1 MSPKEKRRSTRRS
14 GTSKS
19 SGSPSPDAAS
29 LPPNAHQ
36 HDANSSA
43 RSAAS
48 SSSNSTTARGK
59 RAKDDSDEFHPAP
72 PTSHRRTTSV
82 TSTANGA
89 HPHSSNAVSS
99 TQSTNNKRTKRKTK
113 EHTHQP
119 EEHQPSPVPEEVL
132 QDGEEGQGEETGI
145 TRCFCVLID
154 EEAENA
160 EFMLQC
166 ETCMT
171 WQHGP
176 CMGFL
181 LESEAPEGDY
191 YCEQCRPQDHP
202 EIIKKLRRQR
212 QSSEK
217 SMHAAASRVSRSHSP
232 TTFMKT
238 TKRRNTLNSREAA
251 AYEESFKEL
260 LEASALEAMPNG
272 DAPAPKDRAT
282 SVASKQE
289 EPTIEETIE
298 VVPTPT
304 TKKKRKRADDEVS
317 MAKRKRSASVVS
329 EQVVTSVTTAVEKAE
344 VTSPITVNTT
354 ILPPPTPVPANKR
367 TKRGGGRKNAKDTPT
382 SATAPVLQEVSVNGD
397 VDESAATTKKHPNQY
412 TYRAKAGGGQ
422 SRRAPQSASGP
433 NQQNATTHEH
443 GTRRNNANNAANNA
457 AGGLGGRQGHN
468 AYYNNMQL
476 PMFTSW
482 GLPDYLA
489 HLQSILPSEVPSPLE
504 LRGAMS
510 FLVPPSLTGT
520 NSTTSKD
527 DSGEELT
534 NKPSTNGEAN
544 EASEETSNV
553 LTDSNMKVVEE
564 VDMATAY
571 PNATESVTE
580 RGVKV
585 KWPAKRMS
593 VSDMNKRVR
602 ALVEWV
608 GREQALQAERERRK
622 EALKSAVSVNLQ
634 EGMKEAKERSEIGKE
649 AEPTADIERILATM
663 GFNPGPTTT
672 TPSTS
677 KMMEELMEE
686 LISFQERFGPGAKQG
701 KDRRVAVLA

>member
-1 MSPKEKRRSTRRS
+1 MT
-14 GTSKS
+14 
-19 SGSPSPDAAS
+19 
-29 LPPNAHQ
+29 
-36 HDANSSA
+36 
-43 RSAAS
+43 
-48 SSSNSTTARGK
+48 SNST
-59 RAKDDSDEFHPAP
+59 
-72 PTSHRRTTSV
+72 
-82 TSTANGA
+82 
-89 HPHSSNAVSS
+89 
-99 TQSTNNKRTKRKTK
+99 
-113 EHTHQP
+113 
-119 EEHQPSPVPEEVL
+119 
-132 QDGEEGQGEETGI
+132 QG
-145 TRCFCVLID
+145 
-154 EEAENA
+154 
-160 EFMLQC
+160 
-166 ETCMT
+166 
-171 WQHGP
+171 
-176 CMGFL
+176 
-181 LESEAPEGDY
+181 
-191 YCEQCRPQDHP
+191 
-202 EIIKKLRRQR
+202 
-212 QSSEK
+212 
-217 SMHAAASRVSRSHSP
+217 
-232 TTFMKT
+232 
-238 TKRRNTLNSREAA
+238 
-251 AYEESFKEL
+251 
-260 LEASALEAMPNG
+260 
-272 DAPAPKDRAT
+272 
-282 SVASKQE
+282 
-289 EPTIEETIE
+289 
-298 VVPTPT
+298 
-304 TKKKRKRADDEVS
+304 
-317 MAKRKRSASVVS
+317 
-329 EQVVTSVTTAVEKAE
+329 
-344 VTSPITVNTT
+344 
-354 ILPPPTPVPANKR
+354 
-367 TKRGGGRKNAKDTPT
+367 
-382 SATAPVLQEVSVNGD
+382 
-397 VDESAATTKKHPNQY
+397 AATTKKHPNQY

-527 DSGEELT
+527 DSGEEST
-534 NKPSTNGEAN
+534 NKPSSNGEVN

-649 AEPTADIERILATM
+649 GMVFVKFKTTGSNNQILAEPTADIERILATM